1 MTTPNPEV
9 VRLQIDLSY
18 AQRLTADLHEALDVV
33 VDAADHY
40 RRMADMEAQNA
51 SVARDQADYALEEN
65 QLLGDMNVRL
75 SNRLEDAGLVFEV
88 GGPMDDLRLVDA
100 QLQALTEHR
109 ELLLKQQAA
118 QGVLV

>member
-9 VRLQIDLSY
+9 VRLQIELSY
-18 AQRLTADLHEALDVV
+18 AQRLTADLSEALDVV

-40 RRMADMEAQNA
+40 RRVADMEAQNA

-65 QLLGDMNVRL
+65 QLLGDMNVSL
-75 SNRLEDAGLVFEV
+75 STCLENAGLAFEV

-109 ELLLKQQAA
+109 ELLLKQQ
-118 QGVLV
+118 GVLV